1 MTTSPRMPV
10 AEAEVQ
16 AARARLFAT
25 LGEVQQRLKPTNIAQ
40 DAVETAAQG
49 VASVA
54 RKGAETVRTRPWA
67 VAAVAGTIGLVFA
80 RGWILDAMRSGKR
93 KDATRARTAGLDD
106 KQAKAGRRARKGR

>member
-1 MTTSPRMPV
+1 MSAPPRLPR

-16 AARARLFAT
+16 AARARLFGT
-25 LGEVQQRLKPTNIAQ
+25 LGEVQQRLKPSNIAQ

-67 VAAVAGTIGLVFA
+67 VAALAGTIGLVMA
-80 RGWILDAMRSGKR
+80 RGWIVDAVRRRRSD
-93 KDATRARTAGLDD
+93 DATPAPTAGLNS
-106 KQAKAGRRARKGR
+106 KLGKPARRAKKG

>member
-1 MTTSPRMPV
+1 MSAARKAL

-25 LGEVQQRLKPTNIAQ
+25 FGEMQQRLKPSNIAQ

-54 RKGAETVRTRPWA
+54 RKGAETVRSRPWA
-67 VAAVAGTIGLVFA
+67 VAAIAGTIGLVLA
-80 RGWILDAMRSGKR
+80 RGWVADAVRGR
-93 KDATRARTAGLDD
+93 RGRDATPAPTAGLDSNQV
-106 KQAKAGRRARKGR
+106 KPVRRAKKG